1 MTVTWLGK
9 SLVVTNHYSLQEKE
23 AIVKLDL
30 ATRDLRCLQI
40 PTGRQR
46 HRVTRHHGVRQATA
60 FLCR

>member
-1 MTVTWLGK
+1 MENGFLHYLHGHGTLA
-9 SLVVTNHYSLQEKE
+9 VTNHSLQEKE

-46 HRVTRHHGVRQATA
+46 HRVTRPQSV
-60 FLCR
+60 